1 MPDDAT
7 TRKRRS
13 RAHSRGDHSL
23 CLPGRCSAAVAPE
36 PPAPAPEPRAA
47 APEPVTDPPD
57 AGPSGEVAQS
67 IASWAEALNVTPD
80 DPRAPLLAAAR
91 TLAEHLDDGRD
102 PAAIARELRT
112 VVAWIADADQGD
124 QLDELRARRAGRRVE
139 MLVGRSG

>member
-13 RAHSRGDHSL
+13 RAHKAGDHSL

-36 PPAPAPEPRAA
+36 APAPAPEPVSEPSAA
-47 APEPVTDPPD
+47 ADLG
-57 AGPSGEVAQS
+57 AVATS
-67 IASWAEALNVTPD
+67 IAAWADALKVTED

-91 TLAEHLDDGRD
+91 TLAGHLDDGRD
-102 PAAIARELRT
+102 PAAIGRELRT

-124 QLDELRARRAGRRVE
+124 ELDELRARRAGRRVE
-139 MLVGRSG
+139 GLLRNVT